1 MSSSICVV
9 LDMNEER
16 FLKCIVDNNRRQIIW
31 CLSTREMCVNEIIE
45 KLNLEQT
52 LVSFHLKALRNCGLV
67 SSRREGKKSIYRIID
82 KGIIDILNTI
92 NELSKRINDEEKC
105 DECG

>member
-1 MSSSICVV
+1 MV

>member
-1 MSSSICVV
+1 
-9 LDMNEER
+9 
-16 FLKCIVDNNRRQIIW
+16 
-31 CLSTREMCVNEIIE
+31 MCVNEIIE